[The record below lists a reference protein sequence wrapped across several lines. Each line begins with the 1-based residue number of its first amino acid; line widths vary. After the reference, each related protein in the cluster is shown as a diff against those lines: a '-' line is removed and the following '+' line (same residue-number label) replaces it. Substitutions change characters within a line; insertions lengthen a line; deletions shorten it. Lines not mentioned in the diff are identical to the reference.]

1 MLSSVT
7 KNLINLALAKLK
19 LENPTRITIE
29 EATNYIKEAINQ
41 IKKENESGTTGGE
54 EIDEEDIP
62 YIAINYY
69 SPKIEDTQEV
79 IIPFYASD
87 FYQKEYVKDDT
98 SENLTLRYEIDD
110 KVGYKTIK
118 AGDNEINFGVLNKGT
133 HYYTL
138 ELEDSHGRKS
148 RRICD
153 DIWVINKE
161 EYEIKDS
168 ETYTITDEDL
178 SQYSINKNNSEIVE
192 DMVNN
197 RMGLTN
203 LFEALHQ

>member
-19 LENPTRITIE
+19 LENPTRIAIE
-29 EATNYIKEAINQ
+29 EATNYIREAINQ
-41 IKKENESGTTGGE
+41 IKKENESGSTGGGSTGGE

-87 FYQKEYVKDDT
+87 FYQKEYAKDDT

-118 AGDNEINFGVLNKGT
+118 AGDNEINFGVLKKAKES
-133 HYYTL
+133 L
-138 ELEDSHGRKS
+138 LSSH
-148 RRICD
+148 
-153 DIWVINKE
+153 
-161 EYEIKDS
+161 
-168 ETYTITDEDL
+168 L
-178 SQYSINKNNSEIVE
+178 
-192 DMVNN
+192 
-197 RMGLTN
+197 
-203 LFEALHQ
+203 LFLFLLY